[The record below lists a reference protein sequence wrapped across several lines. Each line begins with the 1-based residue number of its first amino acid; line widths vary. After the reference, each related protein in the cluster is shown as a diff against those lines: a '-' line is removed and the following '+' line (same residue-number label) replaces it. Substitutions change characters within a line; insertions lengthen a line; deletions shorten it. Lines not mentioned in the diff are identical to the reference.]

1 MKVGNSLQFERTHT
15 RVIWQLVDT
24 RSFGGIERH
33 VGILAAALREIGL
46 ATEVVCYAHYG
57 DNPWLRQLAA
67 GGVPVRMLAGSPSSL
82 LAALREARPALLHT
96 HGYKAGILGRVA
108 AALSGIPCVST
119 FHAGESGP
127 FPLWAYQSLDA
138 WTSFLARRIAVTDS
152 IARKLPFRA
161 TVVPNFVA
169 VPPRSRSDP
178 PPPRV
183 AFVGRFSHEKGPD
196 LFCALARLIGPTFA
210 YDCYGDGPMAS
221 ALSAEYGALIRF
233 HGFVEPER
241 IWPQV
246 GLLVMPSRA
255 EGLPM
260 AALEAMAAGVPVAA
274 SRVGG
279 LPGLIRPGQN
289 GWLFDVGDLSAAAEI
304 VKSWGA
310 LDAQQ
315 RLALTRSTH
324 ACAIEFSVARHLP
337 EVLAVYA
344 AAGLESVRSMTT
356 NVQSS

>member
-1 MKVGNSLQFERTHT
+1 VRAQIEHTHP

-33 VGILAAALREIGL
+33 VGILAAALRAIGL
-46 ATEVVCYAHYG
+46 ATEVVCYADYG
-57 DNPWLRQLAA
+57 GNPWLRELAA
-67 GGVPVRMLAGSPSSL
+67 DGVPVRMLNDSPSAL
-82 LAALREARPALLHT
+82 LAAVWKERPALLHT

-108 AALSGIPCVST
+108 ATLTGTPCVST
-119 FHAGESGP
+119 FHAGDRGA
-127 FPLWAYQSLDA
+127 FPLWAYQSLDT

-152 IARKLPFRA
+152 IARELPFGA

-169 VPPRSRSDP
+169 VPSHPRSDP
-178 PPPRV
+178 PPRRV
-183 AFVGRFSHEKGPD
+183 AFVGRLSHEKGPD
-196 LFCALARLIGPTFA
+196 LFCALARLLGPTFV

-221 ALSAEYGALIRF
+221 ALSAEYSDLIRF
-233 HGFVEPER
+233 HGFVEPDQ

-246 GLLVMPSRA
+246 GLLLMPSRA
-255 EGLPM
+255 EGLPL

-279 LPGLIRPGQN
+279 LPKLIHPGQN
-289 GWLFDVGDLSAAAEI
+289 GWLFDAGDLPAAAAI

-310 LDAQQ
+310 LDDQQ
-315 RLALTRSTH
+315 RLVLAHSTH
-324 ACAIEFSVARHLP
+324 ASVVEFGIAHRLP
-337 EVLAVYA
+337 DVLAVYA
-344 AAGLESVRSMTT
+344 AAGLSSVRSMTT